1 MSKKLF
7 SIKYDTISTNY
18 CEKEQLYYIPKVIL
32 MNNKQITVN
41 EVNNIIEDIFSEYID
56 KYDKMS
62 FSEIAI
68 VENILIKLQYA
79 LDKKYG
85 ENIKDYDRNL
95 LKEFVLFYKE
105 FDGYENSSEL
115 RESELD
121 LIDLFLGE
129 RYG

>member
-1 MSKKLF
+1 
-7 SIKYDTISTNY
+7 
-18 CEKEQLYYIPKVIL
+18 
-32 MNNKQITVN
+32 MNNKQITVK
-41 EVNNIIEDIFSEYID
+41 EVNNIIEDIFSDYIN

-79 LDKKYG
+79 LDKKYD
-85 ENIKDYDRNL
+85 IKDYDMNL
-95 LKEFVLFYKE
+95 LKEFILFYKK

-129 RYG
+129 RYEY

>member
-1 MSKKLF
+1 
-7 SIKYDTISTNY
+7 
-18 CEKEQLYYIPKVIL
+18 

-95 LKEFVLFYKE
+95 LKEFILFYKE

>member
-1 MSKKLF
+1 
-7 SIKYDTISTNY
+7 
-18 CEKEQLYYIPKVIL
+18 
-32 MNNKQITVN
+32 
-41 EVNNIIEDIFSEYID
+41 
-56 KYDKMS
+56 MS

-105 FDGYENSSEL
+105 FDGYENSSE
-115 RESELD
+115 SELN

>member
-1 MSKKLF
+1 
-7 SIKYDTISTNY
+7 
-18 CEKEQLYYIPKVIL
+18 
-32 MNNKQITVN
+32 MNNKQITVK
-41 EVNNIIEDIFSEYID
+41 EVNNIIEDIFSDYIN
-56 KYDKMS
+56 KYDKMT

-85 ENIKDYDRNL
+85 ENIKDYDTNL

>member
-1 MSKKLF
+1 
-7 SIKYDTISTNY
+7 
-18 CEKEQLYYIPKVIL
+18 

-79 LDKKYG
+79 LDKNMVKT
-85 ENIKDYDRNL
+85 
-95 LKEFVLFYKE
+95 LKIMI
-105 FDGYENSSEL
+105 G
-115 RESELD
+115 
-121 LIDLFLGE
+121 IC
-129 RYG
+129 

>member
-1 MSKKLF
+1 
-7 SIKYDTISTNY
+7 
-18 CEKEQLYYIPKVIL
+18 
-32 MNNKQITVN
+32 MNEKQITVK
-41 EVNNIIEDIFSEYID
+41 EVNNIIEDIFSEYIN

>member
-7 SIKYDTISTNY
+7 SIN
-18 CEKEQLYYIPKVIL
+18 
-32 MNNKQITVN
+32 
-41 EVNNIIEDIFSEYID
+41 
-56 KYDKMS
+56 
-62 FSEIAI
+62 EIAI

-79 LDKKYG
+79 LGKKYG

>member
-1 MSKKLF
+1 
-7 SIKYDTISTNY
+7 
-18 CEKEQLYYIPKVIL
+18 

-79 LDKKYG
+79 LDKRYG

-95 LKEFVLFYKE
+95 LKEFILFYKE

>member
-1 MSKKLF
+1 
-7 SIKYDTISTNY
+7 
-18 CEKEQLYYIPKVIL
+18 

-105 FDGYENSSEL
+105 SDGYENSSE
-115 RESELD
+115 SELN
-121 LIDLFLGE
+121 LIDLFLFFC
-129 RYG
+129 YG

>member
-1 MSKKLF
+1 
-7 SIKYDTISTNY
+7 
-18 CEKEQLYYIPKVIL
+18 

-41 EVNNIIEDIFSEYID
+41 EVNNIIEGIFSEYID

-105 FDGYENSSEL
+105 SDGYENSSEL
-115 RESELD
+115 RESELN

>member
-1 MSKKLF
+1 
-7 SIKYDTISTNY
+7 
-18 CEKEQLYYIPKVIL
+18 

>member
-1 MSKKLF
+1 
-7 SIKYDTISTNY
+7 
-18 CEKEQLYYIPKVIL
+18 
-32 MNNKQITVN
+32 MNDKQITVK
-41 EVNNIIEDIFSEYID
+41 EVNNIIEDIFSDYIN

-95 LKEFVLFYKE
+95 LKEFILFYKE

>member
-1 MSKKLF
+1 
-7 SIKYDTISTNY
+7 
-18 CEKEQLYYIPKVIL
+18 

-105 FDGYENSSEL
+105 SNGYENSSE
-115 RESELD
+115 SELN

>member
-1 MSKKLF
+1 
-7 SIKYDTISTNY
+7 
-18 CEKEQLYYIPKVIL
+18 
-32 MNNKQITVN
+32 MNNKQITVK
-41 EVNNIIEDIFSEYID
+41 EVNNIIEDIFSDYIN

-79 LDKKYG
+79 LDKKYD
-85 ENIKDYDRNL
+85 IKDYDRNL
-95 LKEFVLFYKE
+95 LKEFILFYKE

-115 RESELD
+115 RESEFD

-129 RYG
+129 RYEY

>member
-1 MSKKLF
+1 
-7 SIKYDTISTNY
+7 
-18 CEKEQLYYIPKVIL
+18 

-115 RESELD
+115 RESELN

>member
-1 MSKKLF
+1 
-7 SIKYDTISTNY
+7 
-18 CEKEQLYYIPKVIL
+18 
-32 MNNKQITVN
+32 MNDKQITVN
-41 EVNNIIEDIFSEYID
+41 EVNNIIEDIFSDYIN

-79 LDKKYG
+79 LDKKYD
-85 ENIKDYDRNL
+85 IKDYDRNL
-95 LKEFVLFYKE
+95 LKEFILFYKE

>member
-1 MSKKLF
+1 
-7 SIKYDTISTNY
+7 
-18 CEKEQLYYIPKVIL
+18 
-32 MNNKQITVN
+32 MNDKQITVN
-41 EVNNIIEDIFSEYID
+41 EVNNIIEDIFSDYIN
-56 KYDKMS
+56 KYDKMF

-79 LDKKYG
+79 FDKKYG

-95 LKEFVLFYKE
+95 LKEFILFYKE

>member
-1 MSKKLF
+1 
-7 SIKYDTISTNY
+7 
-18 CEKEQLYYIPKVIL
+18 
-32 MNNKQITVN
+32 MNDKQITVN
-41 EVNNIIEDIFSEYID
+41 EVNNIIEDIFSDYIN

-95 LKEFVLFYKE
+95 LKEFILFYKE

>member
-1 MSKKLF
+1 
-7 SIKYDTISTNY
+7 
-18 CEKEQLYYIPKVIL
+18 
-32 MNNKQITVN
+32 MNNKQITVK
-41 EVNNIIEDIFSEYID
+41 EVNNIIEDIFSDYIN

-79 LDKKYG
+79 LDKKYD
-85 ENIKDYDRNL
+85 IKDYDRNL
-95 LKEFVLFYKE
+95 LKEFILFYKE

-115 RESELD
+115 RESEFD

>member
-1 MSKKLF
+1 
-7 SIKYDTISTNY
+7 
-18 CEKEQLYYIPKVIL
+18 
-32 MNNKQITVN
+32 MNDKQITVK
-41 EVNNIIEDIFSEYID
+41 EVNNIIEDVFSDYIN

-79 LDKKYG
+79 LDKKYD
-85 ENIKDYDRNL
+85 IKDYDRNL
-95 LKEFVLFYKE
+95 LKEFILFYKE

-129 RYG
+129 KYEQ

>member
-1 MSKKLF
+1 MTEKQFRITTNPKSNAVAFDEKQKKHYIGIDLE
-7 SIKYDTISTNY
+7 DLLN
-18 CEKEQLYYIPKVIL
+18 EQQAMI
-32 MNNKQITVN
+32 N
-41 EVNNIIEDIFSEYID
+41 
-56 KYDKMS
+56 
-62 FSEIAI
+62 
-68 VENILIKLQYA
+68 
-79 LDKKYG
+79 KKYG

-115 RESELD
+115 KGSELD

>member
-1 MSKKLF
+1 
-7 SIKYDTISTNY
+7 
-18 CEKEQLYYIPKVIL
+18 
-32 MNNKQITVN
+32 
-41 EVNNIIEDIFSEYID
+41 
-56 KYDKMS
+56 MS

-105 FDGYENSSEL
+105 FDGYENSSE
-115 RESELD
+115 SELD

>member
-1 MSKKLF
+1 
-7 SIKYDTISTNY
+7 
-18 CEKEQLYYIPKVIL
+18 
-32 MNNKQITVN
+32 MNNKQITVK
-41 EVNNIIEDIFSEYID
+41 EVNNIIGDVFSEYID

-79 LDKKYG
+79 LDKKYD
-85 ENIKDYDRNL
+85 IKDYDRNL
-95 LKEFVLFYKE
+95 LKEFILFYKE

-115 RESELD
+115 MESELD